1 MTNPALAPLLDLA
14 TDLCA
19 NLAAADRYD
28 RLLAAVRRMVPCD
41 AACLL
46 ELAPDGLRP
55 VVQTGLHPDVLGRR
69 FVPAEHPRLAAILG
83 AGRPVRFA
91 TADLPDPFDGLLL
104 AGGKDALHRVHACM
118 GAPLVVEGAVVG
130 ALTVDALDPAAFDP
144 VSDAT
149 VATLAALAGAALRTA
164 RLVDALEALL
174 RRQGLVAHELSA
186 ELRERRGGEIL
197 GDSEAIRHVRREIEL
212 VAASELTVLITGETG
227 VGKELVARGIHA
239 ASQRK
244 DEPLVYVNCAA
255 LPESIAESEL
265 FGHVRGAFTGA
276 TGARAG
282 KFEAA
287 HRGTLFLDEVGEL
300 PPSVQPKLLRAL
312 QSGDVQRVGSDAAIH
327 ADVRILAA
335 TNRDLAAGVRDGRFR
350 ADLYHRLS
358 VYPLRVPPLR
368 ERLADVPLL
377 AGFFL
382 DRARLQLGRGPLR
395 LTPAA
400 RDALLGYHW
409 PGNVRELEHVLLRAA
424 LRAAELATGGPILVA
439 TRHLGLA
446 AASAPAPAPSADPPP
461 AVGLAGAT
469 LADATDAF
477 RRSLVA
483 DTLAAAGGNWSEA
496 ARRLGVDR
504 GNLYRLGRRL
514 GLAGSGAGP
523 RGARHGLT
531 AGRPAD

>member
-1 MTNPALAPLLDLA
+1 MSDDLNPLLDLA

-41 AACLL
+41 ASCLL
-46 ELAPDGLRP
+46 ELGPEGLRP

-69 FVPAEHPRLAAILG
+69 FVPAEHPRLAAILRARG
-83 AGRPVRFA
+83 TVRFE
-91 TADLPDPFDGLLL
+91 TAELPDPFDGLLL

-130 ALTVDALDPAAFDP
+130 ALTMDALDPTAFEP

-164 RLVDALEALL
+164 RLVDTLEALL
-174 RRQGLVAHELSA
+174 RRQGLVANELRA
-186 ELRERRGGEIL
+186 ELRARRGGEIV
-197 GDSEAIRHVRREIEL
+197 GDTEAVHRLKREIEL
-212 VAASELTVLITGETG
+212 VASSDLTVLITGETG

-239 ASQRK
+239 ASSRR
-244 DEPLVYVNCAA
+244 DEALVYVNCAA

-265 FGHVRGAFTGA
+265 FGHVKGAFTGA
-276 TGARAG
+276 NSARAG

-300 PPSVQPKLLRAL
+300 PLSVQAKLLRAL
-312 QSGDVQRVGSDAAIH
+312 QSGEVQRVGADAPTH
-327 ADVRILAA
+327 DDVRILAA
-335 TNRDLAAGVRDGRFR
+335 TNRDLASGVREGRFR

-358 VYPLRVPPLR
+358 VYPLRVPTLR
-368 ERLADVPLL
+368 ERIEDVPLL

-395 LTPAA
+395 LTPGA
-400 RDALLGYHW
+400 RDALLGYRW

-424 LRAAELATGGPILVA
+424 LRAAETSQGGPVLVDV
-439 TRHLGLA
+439 RHLGLDAGEPHLGAPGERPDAGSLVTSA
-446 AASAPAPAPSADPPP
+446 AVPA
-461 AVGLAGAT
+461 GLT
-469 LADATDAF
+469 LTEATDAF
-477 RRSLVA
+477 KRKLVA
-483 DTLAAAGGNWSEA
+483 DTLGAAGGSWAEA

-514 GLAGSGAGP
+514 GLIQPKQTG
-523 RGARHGLT
+523 
-531 AGRPAD
+531 

>member
-1 MTNPALAPLLDLA
+1 MCHCDSVTDATLSPLLDLA

-46 ELAPDGLRP
+46 ELAADGLHP
-55 VVQTGLHPDVLGRR
+55 VVQTGLHPDVLGLR
-69 FVPAEHPRLAAILG
+69 FVPAEHPRLDAILR

-91 TADLPDPFDGLLL
+91 TAELPDPFDGLLL
-104 AGGKDALHRVHACM
+104 AGGRDALHRVHACM

-130 ALTVDALDPAAFDP
+130 ALTVDALDPTAFDP
-144 VSDAT
+144 VTDAT

-164 RLVDALEALL
+164 RLVDTLEALL
-174 RRQGLVAHELSA
+174 RRQGLVAHELSS
-186 ELRERRGGEIL
+186 ELRARRGGEIL
-197 GDSEAIRHVRREIEL
+197 GEAEPIRRVKREMEL
-212 VAASELTVLITGETG
+212 VAGSDLTVLITGETG

-239 ASQRK
+239 ASSRK
-244 DEPLVYVNCAA
+244 DEALVYVNCAA

-265 FGHVRGAFTGA
+265 FGHVKGAFTGA
-276 TGARAG
+276 SGPRAG

-300 PPSVQPKLLRAL
+300 PLTVQPKLLRAL
-312 QSGDVQRVGSDAAIH
+312 QSGDVQRVGSDAPIH
-327 ADVRILAA
+327 ADVRVIAA
-335 TNRDLAAGVRDGRFR
+335 TNRDLAASVRDGRFR

-358 VYPLRVPPLR
+358 VYPLRVPALR
-368 ERLADVPLL
+368 ERLTDVPLL

-382 DRARLQLGRGPLR
+382 DRARLQLGCGPLR

-400 RDALLGYHW
+400 RDALLGYRW

-424 LRAAELATGGPILVA
+424 LRAAETASGGPVLVHA
-439 TRHLGLA
+439 RHVDLGAEAALA
-446 AASAPAPAPSADPPP
+446 APAPSP
-461 AVGLAGAT
+461 AAAAHEVDAGLSLG
-469 LADATDAF
+469 DATDAF
-477 RRSLVA
+477 RRRLVA
-483 DTLAAAGGNWSEA
+483 DTLAASDGNWSEA

-514 GLAGSGAGP
+514 GLIGSGSRAG
-523 RGARHGLT
+523 
-531 AGRPAD
+531 